1 MGMAPAI
8 FGKVWYRLE
17 KLQGVHPPGKES
29 VLLTNSIHALRKEWR
44 FLQERVIDVMCPGAE
59 IVPEGK
65 GCTAVN
71 QHSQRR
77 ATPFVIG

>member
-1 MGMAPAI
+1 MAVEI
-8 FGKVWYRLE
+8 FKKVRQCLE
-17 KLQGVHPPGKES
+17 KILRVHPPGKES